1 MARLSALILLLA
13 TVAFAAAPLITPP
26 FTGYDP
32 SVFPV
37 RIDRPAI
44 QPAPYAFSIWLVIY
58 AWLILHAAFGLW
70 QRATHPAWNR
80 VRLPLILSVAIGIVW
95 LSIAGLSPVWGTI
108 TIWVMAAAA
117 ILAFLKGDTTVDRWL
132 LSVPLAMLAGWLTAA
147 AAVSTG
153 VLVAGYGLLSNSATA
168 VVLLSAV
175 LAIATLVQRQRADMP
190 VYGLTVIWAL
200 IGVAVANGSA
210 NLIVTAT
217 ALIGIALMA
226 VQIALLQRGAA
237 RLS

>member
-37 RIDRPAI
+37 RIDRPAV

-58 AWLILHAAFGLW
+58 VWLIVHAAFGLW
-70 QRATHPAWNR
+70 QRATHPAWDV
-80 VRLPLILSVAIGIVW
+80 VRLPLILSVVIGVVW
-95 LSIAGLSPVWGTI
+95 LAIAGLSPVWGTI
-108 TIWVMAAAA
+108 TIWIMAAAA
-117 ILAFLKGDTTVDRWL
+117 ITAFLRADTTVDRWL
-132 LSVPLAMLAGWLTAA
+132 LSAPLAMLAGWLTAA

-168 VVLLSAV
+168 VVMMALV
-175 LAIATLVQRQRADMP
+175 LAVAASLQRKRPAMP

-210 NLIVTAT
+210 TMIVTAT
-217 ALIGIALMA
+217 ALIGMALMA
-226 VQIALLQRGAA
+226 VTIALQQRGAT
-237 RLS
+237 RLA